1 MGKKKR
7 IVDVKNKNNGT
18 ARQIKKPQ
26 PKVNTNSIEK
36 VAASYDKHH
45 NTSRPCSS
53 IASIIAQEIFP
64 ALPQPSQSS
73 STDVTCSYGKY
84 LIHDLYMMC
93 CN

>member
-18 ARQIKKPQ
+18 GRQIKKPQ
-26 PKVNTNSIEK
+26 QKNANTNNSNEK

-64 ALPQPSQSS
+64 ALPQPSKST
-73 STDVTCSYGKY
+73 STDVVTCNYGTY
-84 LIHDLYMMC
+84 
-93 CN
+93 